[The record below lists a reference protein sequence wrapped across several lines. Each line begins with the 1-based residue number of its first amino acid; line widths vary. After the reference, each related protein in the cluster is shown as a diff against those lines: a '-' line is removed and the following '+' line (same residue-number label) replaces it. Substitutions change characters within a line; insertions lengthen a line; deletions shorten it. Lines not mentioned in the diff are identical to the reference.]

1 MQDMKTITFND
12 NEITVKELTVKQVR
26 QVFSRLEK
34 EDALFLDD
42 ILDQHV
48 PALVIAEATGISVTD
63 MEGHKPSEL
72 VALAQEVASVNPSVA
87 SLIKKR
93 LAVYEK
99 MQAMTL
105 NQPLTGQPAA

>member
-1 MQDMKTITFND
+1 MKTTTFNGT
-12 NEITVKELTVKQVR
+12 EITVKELTVKQVR
-26 QVFSRLEK
+26 AVFSQIEK

-42 ILDQHV
+42 ILDQEV
-48 PALVIAEATGISVTD
+48 PALVIAEATGVSIKD
-63 MEGHKPSEL
+63 MEGHKPSVL

-99 MQAMTL
+99 MQAITL
-105 NQPLTGQPAA
+105 NQSLTGQPAA